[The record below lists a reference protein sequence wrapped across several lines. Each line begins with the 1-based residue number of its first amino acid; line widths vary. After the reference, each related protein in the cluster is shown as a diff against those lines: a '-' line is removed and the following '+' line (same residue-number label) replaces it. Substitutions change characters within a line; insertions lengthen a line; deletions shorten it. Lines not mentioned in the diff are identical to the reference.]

1 MSLPYSTSAGLPYGT
16 RILTIPT
23 GGVAYICND
32 FDARQDGKLIER
44 MTELG
49 APNGAVLLDTPYTGT
64 ATLQLAANTT
74 AYANIS
80 MVFSARVEQENANLN
95 FFITGTGAPEGPD
108 QFKTVAITFR
118 EVA

>member
-16 RILTIPT
+16 RVLTIPT
-23 GGVAYICND
+23 GGVQYICND
-32 FDARQDGKLIER
+32 FDAKQDGQLIER
-44 MTELG
+44 KTELG
-49 APNGAVLLDTPYTGT
+49 APNGAVLLRTAYTGT

-74 AYANIS
+74 AYANTS
-80 MVFSARVEQENANLN
+80 MVFSARIEQENTNAN

-118 EVA
+118 EVI